1 MLASRDVAE
10 TTVPHRV
17 QAFPVRTLRVEVVR
31 GPDQGRAATATSD
44 ILTVGTSPGN
54 DVVLVDDTVSRYH
67 LELRRTDQGIL
78 VEDCGSKNGTLT
90 AGITISRA
98 TVPPGTVLNLGR
110 TALRVDAGGTVD
122 VDVFDAD
129 RLGPIR
135 GRAPEMRRLM
145 TQVERAAKSDVSVLL
160 LGETGVGKEV
170 FARAIHEASP
180 RAGGPFETVDCG
192 SLMPTLIA
200 SELFGHEKG
209 AFTGADQRHVGAF
222 ERADGGTL
230 FLDEV
235 GELPAALQA
244 TLLGALERR
253 SFRRVGGTKPINVD
267 VRLVSATNRDLRGE
281 VNQGSFRSDLYY
293 RIAVVMFRIPALR
306 ERLDDVPLL
315 IEHFAREAGWDG
327 PIEGA
332 FPRAVME
339 GLRAHRWPGN
349 VRELRN
355 FVEAALAMGEAP
367 ALDPRDRVTDPDAP
381 AGASA
386 SAGGPVELKL
396 ANLDGPYRES
406 REAVLRTFETQ
417 YLRRLLERTQGNVTA
432 AAREAK
438 MDRSYLMELLKKH
451 EIERP

>member
-1 MLASRDVAE
+1 
-10 TTVPHRV
+10 
-17 QAFPVRTLRVEVVR
+17 
-31 GPDQGRAATATSD
+31 
-44 ILTVGTSPGN
+44 
-54 DVVLVDDTVSRYH
+54 
-67 LELRRTDQGIL
+67 
-78 VEDCGSKNGTLT
+78 
-90 AGITISRA
+90 
-98 TVPPGTVLNLGR
+98 
-110 TALRVDAGGTVD
+110 
-122 VDVFDAD
+122 
-129 RLGPIR
+129 
-135 GRAPEMRRLM
+135 
-145 TQVERAAKSDVSVLL
+145 
-160 LGETGVGKEV
+160 
-170 FARAIHEASP
+170 
-180 RAGGPFETVDCG
+180 
-192 SLMPTLIA
+192 MPTLIA